1 MVKFGPS
8 TNWLA
13 YAARSFVIKLWL
25 LKRNFKFKNLN
36 IGMIP
41 VADLVTPIDKS
52 TLLKFN
58 EVKKVTC
65 LK

>member
-1 MVKFGPS
+1 
-8 TNWLA
+8 
-13 YAARSFVIKLWL
+13 
-25 LKRNFKFKNLN
+25 
-36 IGMIP
+36 MIP
-41 VADLVTPIDKS
+41 VADLVTPVDRS